1 MAALWRPH
9 YIVVTPQAS
18 VPALEANLAIP
29 FNKAAL
35 PGVTMTVG
43 SPRGVPPGAQQVGQ
57 EGLIA
62 LIQSLFWSREA
73 AQTCAL
79 GTPAEVRLTRS
90 APSAEHSACHGISR
104 AVHSSYLVLHSMQPR
119 ITFGLQT
126 AVRRSCATCSPAVE
140 SMLIANQSR
149 LTQMGC

>member
-1 MAALWRPH
+1 L
-9 YIVVTPQAS
+9 QAS

-62 LIQSLFWSREA
+62 LIQRLFWSREP
-73 AQTCAL
+73 AQTCA
-79 GTPAEVRLTRS
+79 
-90 APSAEHSACHGISR
+90 
-104 AVHSSYLVLHSMQPR
+104 PR
-119 ITFGLQT
+119 
-126 AVRRSCATCSPAVE
+126 
-140 SMLIANQSR
+140 
-149 LTQMGC
+149 